1 MIKDKLRYVPAVF
14 MILFLSAANLF
25 LIKLIRQTPRIPQS
39 APTESPFSH
48 SVLDT
53 KNPGELVLKGKAGN
67 MVDISLVEGVS
78 YKQVRL
84 SSNKE
89 KIKIPAGQYNISVN
103 NGSALWVIVDRGGKT
118 TVLLY

>member
-1 MIKDKLRYVPAVF
+1 
-14 MILFLSAANLF
+14 
-25 LIKLIRQTPRIPQS
+25 
-39 APTESPFSH
+39 
-48 SVLDT
+48 
-53 KNPGELVLKGKAGN
+53 